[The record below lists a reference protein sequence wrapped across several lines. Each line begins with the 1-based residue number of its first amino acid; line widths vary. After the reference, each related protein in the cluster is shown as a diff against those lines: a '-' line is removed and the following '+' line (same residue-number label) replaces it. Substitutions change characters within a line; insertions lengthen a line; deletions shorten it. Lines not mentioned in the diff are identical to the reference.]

1 MGMMQT
7 RKARHSSDILR
18 QMAQIVREHATD
30 AAPWATWSL
39 PEVFEAV
46 KRGGYNREPSS
57 WRSQVLARP
66 ALVVGKRVP
75 VVACANKAI
84 ILAAWAQLRGIPWR
98 LVAVGRVPGA
108 PPHHVFPEML
118 IGGEWLPVDAT
129 YSWSVLFARK
139 PYAIRLVL
147 EGNSK

>member
-1 MGMMQT
+1 MIQT
-7 RKARHSSDILR
+7 RKARSSSDILA
-18 QMAQIVREHATD
+18 QMVRIVREHATD
-30 AAPWATWSL
+30 AAPWASWTL

-46 KRGGYNREPSS
+46 KRGGYNREPAS

-84 ILAAWAQLRGIPWR
+84 ILASWAHLRGIPWR
-98 LVAVGRVPGA
+98 LVAVGRVHGR

-129 YSWSVLFARK
+129 YSWSVLFAQK
-139 PYAIRLVL
+139 PYAVRLVL
-147 EGNSK
+147 EGNVP